1 LNDSWLSNDPQFAG
15 MLPLFLAS
23 QKDSLAVVEILLAYN
38 ASPNLLSHS
47 SSETC
52 LLASIARP
60 GCISKSQHRT
70 ARALIK
76 AGADVNTANSANVSP
91 LHAGTASGDVNLV
104 TELIMRGATL
114 GDTAALGG
122 SRVDNGAT
130 PLHEACFRGFLTIA
144 QGLLACGANP
154 KQIDANGMTPLMV
167 AKHYER
173 TAIVEWLTFITTLGW
188 YTLFPIQILADAR
201 LYNLCLWLLKCGG
214 DPHAKAP
221 NTPSALMLANNINR
235 ERYQTARP
243 ICTRTLSLISRA
255 SKPWTPITHSLF
267 GPSVA
272 KAAIFI
278 FTIQRRLLLK
288 SNSRLPELPPE
299 LWCVIMSYITRVTQK
314 NDHLYWHCYLEN

>member
-1 LNDSWLSNDPQFAG
+1 

-154 KQIDANGMTPLMV
+154 KQIDANRMTPLMV